1 MRFTRNMPNPT
12 ADLHLHTTYSDGTES
27 PERVVELAK
36 AANLT
41 AITISDHDNTD
52 AFPRARAAC
61 EKAGIEFVPG
71 IEMSASALGLEV
83 HLLGF
88 LFDPANPALVKHLD
102 EQQRRRVG
110 RVHEMVK
117 KLQAVGVKIEADEV
131 LKLAGEGTVG
141 RPHVARIL
149 MKHGYVA
156 TFPEAF
162 QKYIGPN
169 NPGFVQGSPIPPAS
183 IITLIRG
190 AGGIPV
196 LAHPV
201 YLKNDA
207 LIEEFA
213 RDGLLGL
220 EVYHS
225 GHGPGEIQRYEALA
239 DRLKLMRTG
248 GSDFHGDSKE
258 GVPVGVVQLPYR
270 YLETLKQWKTQ
281 HS

>member
-1 MRFTRNMPNPT
+1 MANPT

-27 PERVVELAK
+27 PERVIELAR
-36 AANLT
+36 AAGLT
-41 AITISDHDNTD
+41 AAAITDHDNTE

-61 EKAGIEFVPG
+61 EKHGIEFIPG
-71 IEMSASALGLEV
+71 IEMSAAAQGLEV
-83 HLLGF
+83 HILGF
-88 LFDPANPALVKHLD
+88 LFDPANQALAAHLA
-102 EQQRRRVG
+102 EQQQRRVRRVYDTVE
-110 RVHEMVK
+110 RLK
-117 KLQAVGVKIEADEV
+117 KVGVNITAEEILA
-131 LKLAGEGTVG
+131 LAGEGTVG
-141 RPHVARIL
+141 RPHVARTL
-149 MKHGYVA
+149 LKHGYVN
-156 TFPEAF
+156 TFAEAF

-169 NPGFVQGSPIPPAS
+169 NPGFVPGSATAPAE
-183 IITLIRG
+183 IIRLIRG

-196 LAHPV
+196 LAHAM

-225 GHGPGEIQRYEALA
+225 SHGPEEIKRYEALA

-258 GVPVGVVQLPYR
+258 GVPVGVVQLPYS
-270 YLETLKQWKTQ
+270 YYENLKRWKAG
-281 HS
+281 S